1 MVFQVDLTPFVIS
14 RSIFFPREEEDDPN
28 PPGIVS
34 SHPIKDVAA
43 VMSLDNWHSANE
55 VANFNGS

>member
-1 MVFQVDLTPFVIS
+1 MFHVDFSPFIIS
-14 RSIFFPREEEDDPN
+14 RSIFFPREDEDDPN

-43 VMSLDNWHSANE
+43 VISFDSWHSTNE
-55 VANFNGS
+55 VANFNG

>member
-1 MVFQVDLTPFVIS
+1 MVFHVDFSPFIIS
-14 RSIFFPREEEDDPN
+14 RSIFFPREDNDPN

-43 VMSLDNWHSANE
+43 VISLDSWHSTNE
-55 VANFNGS
+55 VANFNDD

>member
-1 MVFQVDLTPFVIS
+1 MVFQVDLTPFAIS
-14 RSIFFPREEEDDPN
+14 CSIFFPREEEDDPN

-43 VMSLDNWHSANE
+43 VISLDSWHSTNE
-55 VANFNGS
+55 VANFNGC